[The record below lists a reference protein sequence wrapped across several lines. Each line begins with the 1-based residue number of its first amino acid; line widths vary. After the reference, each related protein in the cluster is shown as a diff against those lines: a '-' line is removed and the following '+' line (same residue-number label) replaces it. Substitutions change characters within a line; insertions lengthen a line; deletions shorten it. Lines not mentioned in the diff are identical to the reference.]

1 MNKADKITN
10 EVLKKN
16 LKNIL
21 LEPDTYKFRRGTV
34 SGFSIEEETGTDPV
48 VYGSYLYY
56 DNEDARNKDLETLTL
71 LILEE
76 NESNNDNDN
85 DKKI

>member
-1 MNKADKITN
+1 MNNADKITN

-21 LEPDTYKFRRGTV
+21 LEPDTYKFKRGTI

-56 DNEDARNKDLETLTL
+56 DNEDARNKDLEKLTL
-71 LILEE
+71 LILEKDGE
-76 NESNNDNDN
+76 NNTNN
-85 DKKI
+85 